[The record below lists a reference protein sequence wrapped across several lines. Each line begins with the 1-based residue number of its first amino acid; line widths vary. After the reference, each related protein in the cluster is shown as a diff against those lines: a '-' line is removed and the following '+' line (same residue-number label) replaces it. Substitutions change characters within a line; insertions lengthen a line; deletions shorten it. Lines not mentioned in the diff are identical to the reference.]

1 MTTCAIMF
9 AKAPVPGF
17 VKTRLHTLLSPE
29 EAARL
34 YSAFVADSADTLA
47 QTSAGRK
54 IIAYTPASGLGAIRD
69 LLGEVTVEFEYLP
82 QPDGDLGQRMDEL
95 LRDCFDEGVERA
107 VVVGSDSP
115 SLPSSIVDEALTLL
129 QSHRTVLGP
138 CVDGGYYLLGQSSP
152 DERVFDNVDWS
163 TGQVLEQTL
172 ANLQGEPL
180 GLLPPWYDVDSADE
194 AAFLKV
200 HLQAIRQAGGREGE
214 RSLTVLNQLR
224 LPPPS

>member
-1 MTTCAIMF
+1 MF
-9 AKAPVPGF
+9 AKAPVPGS

-54 IIAYTPASGLGAIRD
+54 IIAYTPPSGLGAIRD

-115 SLPSSIVDEALTLL
+115 SLPRSIVDEALTLL

-138 CVDGGYYLLGQSSP
+138 CVDGGYYLLGQSAQ

-172 ANLQGEPL
+172 AKLQGEPL
-180 GLLPPWYDVDSADE
+180 GLLPPWYDVDSAAE

-200 HLQAIRQAGGREGE
+200 HLQAIRQAGGREGG